1 MSVTMP
7 RKPTQD
13 PARPIAIYDLDLP
26 ALEDLLKA
34 WGEPSYRAPQIWEW
48 LYVHLVDAFSQ
59 MTNLPKSLR
68 RRLSE
73 EATIDLLEV
82 VDTTRSPDGRTR
94 KDLLQLTDGETI
106 EAVLMRYRT
115 RRTACLSTQV
125 GCALGCPFCAT
136 GQMGFRRDLTSGEIV
151 AQAVHFA
158 RPLQAEGNPLTN
170 VVLMGMGEP
179 LHNWTAVDTAL
190 TILNDPR
197 GLGIGARKITVS
209 TVGIVPKLR
218 KLAERPEQFR
228 LALSVHSAD
237 AEQRRKLM
245 PVEGS
250 FPLKEVLRV
259 VQGFS
264 RRVTFEYVMISG
276 VNDRPKDIPLLA
288 EIARPIGALVNLI
301 PLHPGGPQGLP
312 ATRLPDIRRFAA
324 NLSQL
329 GVSVTVRRSRGVD
342 INAACGQLWSD
353 AARSGK
359 VTAEQNSDVQEQE

>member
-1 MSVTMP
+1 M
-7 RKPTQD
+7 R
-13 PARPIAIYDLDLP
+13 
-26 ALEDLLKA
+26 
-34 WGEPSYRAPQIWEW
+34 
-48 LYVHLVDAFSQ
+48 
-59 MTNLPKSLR
+59 
-68 RRLSE
+68 
-73 EATIDLLEV
+73 
-82 VDTTRSPDGRTR
+82 DG
-94 KDLLQLTDGETI
+94 D
-106 EAVLMRYRT
+106 
-115 RRTACLSTQV
+115 RRTACISSQV
-125 GCALGCPFCAT
+125 GCAYGCAFCAT
-136 GQMGFRRDLTSGEIV
+136 GKMGFIRNLSPWEIT
-151 AQAVHFA
+151 AQV
-158 RPLQAEGNPLTN
+158 RELIVRNDPGGINN